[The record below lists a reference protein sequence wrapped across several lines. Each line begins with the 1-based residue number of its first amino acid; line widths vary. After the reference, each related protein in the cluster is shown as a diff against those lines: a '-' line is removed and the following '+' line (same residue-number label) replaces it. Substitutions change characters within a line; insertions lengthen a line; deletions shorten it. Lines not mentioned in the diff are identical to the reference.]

1 MKKLEDIMNLSDSEL
16 EAISNDSRIEVPE
29 GLDRS
34 VRTSLE
40 ARRGAA
46 GRRNMF
52 SLVGGVCSVAAALT
66 ACLLILNHPGKDLYA
81 EPEDTF
87 SSPEEAYAYLQSAL
101 GRIGSNVQE
110 SMESPAMENG
120 LRITRELLK

>member
-34 VRTSLE
+34 VRTALE

-46 GRRNMF
+46 GRKNMF
-52 SLVGGVCSVAAALT
+52 RLVGGVCSVAAALT

-110 SMESPAMENG
+110 SMDSPAMENG

>member
-34 VRTSLE
+34 VRTALE

-52 SLVGGVCSVAAALT
+52 KIGGGVCSVAAALT
-66 ACLLILNHPGKDLYA
+66 ACLLILNPPGKDLYA